1 MNKDETSDTLAI
13 LMAVY
18 PNSFKHIKTEID
30 QNILIDLWARVFKD
44 WSYIDV
50 SNAVDSII
58 STNTSGFAP
67 APGLVMERLIKNTSA
82 PEMTEMEAW
91 QLVFKAVK
99 NSAWH
104 SQEEFAKLPPVLQSS
119 VGSPEMLQSWAGMDA
134 ETVNSVIQ
142 SNFMRTFRSRTVQD
156 REYKALPGSVQD
168 QIKQLSDGFGKYNPH
183 TDPRNEG
190 FYD

>member
-1 MNKDETSDTLAI
+1 MNKKETIMILAVLKAAYPAGYRDMSQEDNTTLVNLWMRMFADRRYEDVNNAI
-13 LMAVY
+13 DA
-18 PNSFKHIKTEID
+18 I
-30 QNILIDLWARVFKD
+30 ILKNK
-44 WSYIDV
+44 
-50 SNAVDSII
+50 SNFPPS
-58 STNTSGFAP
+58 
-67 APGLVMERLIKNTSA
+67 PGLVMDQLIKNTTP
-82 PEMTEMEAW
+82 PEMAEMEAW

-104 SQEEFAKLPPVLQSS
+104 SQEEFAKLPPILQSS

-134 ETVNSVIQ
+134 ETVNSVVQ

-156 REYKALPGSVQD
+156 REYKALPGNVQD

>member
-18 PNSFKHIKTEID
+18 PNSFKHIRTEID

-44 WSYIDV
+44 WSYADV

-82 PEMTEMEAW
+82 PEMTEMESW
-91 QLVFKAVK
+91 QLVFKAIK

-104 SQEEFAKLPPVLQSS
+104 SREEFNKLPPVLQNS
-119 VGSPEMLQSWAGMDA
+119 VGSPEMLQSWAEMPPD
-134 ETVNSVIQ
+134 TVQSVVQ
-142 SNFMRTFRSRTVQD
+142 SNFMRTFRSRTAQD
-156 REYKALPGSVQD
+156 REYLALPEEVKNK
-168 QIKQLSDGFGKYNPH
+168 ILALS
-183 TDPRNEG
+183 EG
-190 FYD
+190 IGA

>member
-1 MNKDETSDTLAI
+1 MTSKEANNILAI
-13 LMAVY
+13 LKAAY
-18 PNSFKHIKTEID
+18 PAGYQKVTEPD
-30 QNILIDLWARVFKD
+30 LIVTVKLWAKTFKD
-44 WSYIDV
+44 WKYSDV
-50 SNAVDSII
+50 ENAVGAII
-58 STNTSGFAP
+58 ATRKSDFPPS
-67 APGLVMERLIKNTSA
+67 PGVVMDQLIKNTTP

-91 QLVFKAVK
+91 QLVFKAIK

-134 ETVNSVIQ
+134 ETVNSVVQ
-142 SNFMRTFRSRTVQD
+142 SNFMRTFRSRTAQD
-156 REYKALPGSVQD
+156 REYKALPGNVQD